1 MTVDVVN
8 ARNQKVGSL
17 DLNDALFGKR
27 VYADLIWESVV
38 HEQAEKRRGTQ
49 KAKSRGEVQG
59 SGRKLWKQKG
69 TGRARVSDLRNP
81 IWRKGGVVFAPQP
94 RDYSFA
100 LPKKVRKGA
109 LREALAFQVQA
120 GAVTIV
126 DALAADAIKTKAAV
140 DLLKQLGA
148 PATGKTLLLDVHP
161 DEKLHLSTRNIAG
174 VRFLQANRVSA
185 RDVMDATRVI
195 ATRTALERLQEALS

>member
-8 ARNQKVGSL
+8 AKNQKVGSL

-27 VYADLIWESVV
+27 VHADLIWESVV

-49 KAKSRGEVQG
+49 KAKSRGEVAG

-81 IWRKGGVVFAPQP
+81 IWRKGGVVFPPTP

-120 GAVTIV
+120 GIVTIV
-126 DALAADAIKTKAAV
+126 DSLTADEIKTKAAV
-140 DLLKQLGA
+140 ELLKGLGA
-148 PATGKTLLLDVHP
+148 TSKTLLLDVHP
-161 DEKLHLSTRNIAG
+161 DEKLSLSTRNIAG
-174 VRFLQANRVSA
+174 VRFLQASRVSA

>member
-8 ARNQKVGSL
+8 SKNQKVGSL

-27 VYADLIWESVV
+27 VHADLIWEGVV
-38 HEQAEKRRGTQ
+38 HEQAEQRRGTH

-81 IWRKGGVVFAPQP
+81 IWRKGGIVFPPQP

-109 LREALAFQVQA
+109 LREALAFKVQA
-120 GAVTIV
+120 NAVTIV
-126 DALAADAIKTKAAV
+126 DALAASEIKTKAAAE
-140 DLLKQLGA
+140 LLKGLGA
-148 PATGKTLLLDVHP
+148 DGKTLLIDVHP

-174 VRFLQANRVSA
+174 VRFVAANRVSA
-185 RDVMDATRVI
+185 RDVMDAARII